1 MFSLERN
8 QICQTLTSGSQTS
21 EWLDLVALKKNFFH
35 QYNIYNTYVSKKTS
49 TIQLLYL
56 RFRDH
61 SWRRARNTVRARG
74 AGTLLWDVSPKNV
87 RETYKEKQ
95 SSPVKSTQLII
106 QYHVS
111 SPKNIHE
118 QQYTDWADCIIYTYA
133 CTTIKG
139 KEAMNLRQTS
149 AALSHSVGPTL

>member
-8 QICQTLTSGSQTS
+8 QICQTLTSGSWTP
-21 EWLDLVALKKNFFH
+21 EWLDLVALKEFFFH
-35 QYNIYNTYVSKKTS
+35 QYNIYNTYISKKTS

-61 SWRRARNTVRARG
+61 SWRRVRNTLRARG

-111 SPKNIHE
+111 SLKTSTSSSIQTEQTVLHIHMHV
-118 QQYTDWADCIIYTYA
+118 QQQLKEKRPWIW
-133 CTTIKG
+133 G
-139 KEAMNLRQTS
+139 KPL
-149 AALSHSVGPTL
+149 LL